1 MTGPASVE
9 GRERLRLFVA
19 FRLPRDTVRA
29 ITRWQRDVLDVPEGV
44 RIVPQD
50 NLHATIAFL
59 GSRPADELASIT
71 TAVGEAAQDGDR
83 PVLRAIRY
91 RETRSVGML
100 VFDDED
106 GRAATIATGV
116 QRRLDRLGV
125 YKSEKRPWLPHI
137 TVVRFRRPP
146 KLEPEVPDLGP
157 VSPSEA
163 AVYHSELRRG
173 GAQYQ
178 VLESVALG
186 G

>member
-1 MTGPASVE
+1 MPGPASVE

-19 FRLPRDTVRA
+19 FRLPRDTARA

-106 GRAATIATGV
+106 GRAATIATGI
-116 QRRLDRLGV
+116 QRRLD
-125 YKSEKRPWLPHI
+125 
-137 TVVRFRRPP
+137 
-146 KLEPEVPDLGP
+146 
-157 VSPSEA
+157 
-163 AVYHSELRRG
+163 
-173 GAQYQ
+173 
-178 VLESVALG
+178 
-186 G
+186 